1 MSCVTRYLALMRNVY
16 STYEAKARL
25 SELLRQVRQ
34 GKKTVTISYRG
45 KPVAEMRSI
54 QQKPATV
61 EERLE
66 ELEQRGVLVRPSGRR
81 SLKVVEPRAGVL
93 KRFLAERSDLAQQTV
108 TNLAR

>member
-1 MSCVTRYLALMRNVY
+1 MRNVY
-16 STYEAKARL
+16 STYEAKARF

-34 GKKTVTISYRG
+34 GKTVTISYRG

-66 ELEQRGVLVRPSGRR
+66 ELEQRGVPVRPSGRR